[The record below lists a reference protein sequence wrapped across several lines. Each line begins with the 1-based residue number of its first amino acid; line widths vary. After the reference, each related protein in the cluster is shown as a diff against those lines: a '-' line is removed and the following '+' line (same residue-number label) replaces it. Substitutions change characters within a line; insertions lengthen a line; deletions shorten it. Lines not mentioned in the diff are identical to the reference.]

1 MDCHEW
7 NSSHS
12 SNGPF
17 ESHAAVENATAACE
31 SLPAVGINPTAGCDA
46 HPAVRILL
54 TGGESLP
61 ALGQFT
67 QLVATRYQLYKIV
80 QLDASRYQL

>member
-1 MDCHEW
+1 MRVRLQFAKR
-7 NSSHS
+7 N
-12 SNGPF
+12 
-17 ESHAAVENATAACE
+17 V
-31 SLPAVGINPTAGCDA
+31 LPAVGINPTAGCDA

-80 QLDASRYQL
+80 QLGASRYQL